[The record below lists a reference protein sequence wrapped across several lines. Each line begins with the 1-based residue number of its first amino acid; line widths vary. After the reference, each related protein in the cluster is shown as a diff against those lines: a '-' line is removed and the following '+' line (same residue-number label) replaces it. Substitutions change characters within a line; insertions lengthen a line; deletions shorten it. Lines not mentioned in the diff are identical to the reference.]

1 MQRSLKRAIL
11 ATAFALGSTMA
22 AHAQSW
28 PSRPITL
35 VVGWPAGGDT
45 DAAARL
51 YADKLTAALRQP
63 VIVDNRPGASG
74 VIAAS
79 FVAKAAPDGYTLLYT
94 PSTFTLVQHV
104 LKVSPGIAHD
114 VQRDFTPIIKDQNSP
129 LVLVT
134 GPSSGVRSV
143 SQLVEKARS
152 QDVSYGSPGVGTP
165 QHILAEM
172 FNKAAKVRLSH
183 VPYRGSAP
191 LVADVLGGHVQAGW
205 TTLGVIASHAKS
217 SKLTPLA
224 LAEKQRSALLP
235 DVPTFTELGYP
246 TLKFSAWQGLLGPKG
261 LPEPIV
267 QALNKTINQALQMPE
282 VQTKLAALG
291 MEPAGGAPSVL
302 SSQIES
308 DARLYADLTKEFGI
322 KPE

>member
-114 VQRDFTPIIKDQNSP
+114 VQRDFTPIIKDQNIP

-235 DVPTFTELGYP
+235 DVPTIAEAGVPGYDMGYW
-246 TLKFSAWQGLLGPKG
+246 F
-261 LPEPIV
+261 
-267 QALNKTINQALQMPE
+267 
-282 VQTKLAALG
+282 AAYVPDDTP
-291 MEPAGGAPSVL
+291 PAVV
-302 SSQIES
+302 
-308 DARLYADLTKEFGI
+308 ARLNELLTKAVKSEATRKFFEGSGSEPWTTTPEELAKFQAAETEKWGKVIRAAGI
-322 KPE
+322 EPE